1 MVKLRSRSI
10 KRQQKPKPVEL
21 NSIKSQFS
29 SNLVSVVLEFRIC
42 GRKNLEE
49 WSFLPGAAR
58 FYEDIHWDNT
68 DRILFDKN
76 FVFIMFKIWEVD
88 KNTGDLLILN
98 LVSRKQFWMKKAE
111 VCNQIKT
118 NIPDYPA
125 DLSRIHLHQ
134 QELRLMVVGENGI
147 QIKYQ
152 VDTFGL
158 RAVGIFSITNNF
170 SPYIGC
176 PLGFKF
182 SD

>member
-1 MVKLRSRSI
+1 MHL
-10 KRQQKPKPVEL
+10 E
-21 NSIKSQFS
+21 NSALFGGNFILYKAK
-29 SNLVSVVLEFRIC
+29 VLERAT
-42 GRKNLEE
+42 GKKNLEE
-49 WSFLPGAAR
+49 WSFLPWTAR
-58 FYEDIHWDNT
+58 FYEDIYWDNT

-111 VCNQIKT
+111 VCNQIKI